1 MWGDTSS
8 ETYPGSRLSLLSLL
22 RSLHRVEILLISCRS
37 LCLYDIKIGVAYMHG
52 KNLHAMLEQRRE
64 RNAPSERAKS
74 GYIWVVVL
82 DFTIHHDYTQER
94 QGKTLEQVEITISTR
109 FGGKREVGRRWEH
122 CFILSF
128 NLFWSRRA

>member
-37 LCLYDIKIGVAYMHG
+37 LCLYGIRIGVAYMHG
-52 KNLHAMLEQRRE
+52 KNQHAMMKQRRE
-64 RNAPSERAKS
+64 RNAPS
-74 GYIWVVVL
+74 IWVVIL
-82 DFTIHHDYTQER
+82 DFTIHQDYTQER
-94 QGKTLEQVEITISTR
+94 RGKTLEQVEITISTR